1 MKGIDEG
8 DAFANSA
15 AVGISKGSIGEL
27 EHLLDKGNVMIEWGK
42 IVSCM
47 SDEELAILSTGMT
60 CKGRH
65 FLLAG
70 LADERLSMV
79 AKMTKLMG
87 NDMKYPAAAIA
98 QRIIE
103 KMRDG

>member
-1 MKGIDEG
+1 MKNNDEG
-8 DAFANSA
+8 DAFANNA
-15 AVGISKGSIGEL
+15 AVSISKGAIGEL
-27 EHLLDKGNVMIEWGK
+27 ERILDKGSVMIRWGK
-42 IVSCM
+42 IVSSM

-70 LADERLSMV
+70 LTDERLPMV

>member
-1 MKGIDEG
+1 MKNIDEG
-8 DAFANSA
+8 DAFANGA
-15 AVGISKGSIGEL
+15 TVGISKRSMGEL
-27 EHLLDKGNVMIEWGK
+27 EQLLDKGSFMIKWGK
-42 IVSCM
+42 IVSSI

-70 LADERLSMV
+70 LTDERLPMV

-87 NDMKYPAAAIA
+87 NDMKDPAATVA
-98 QRIIE
+98 QMIIE